1 MDKIEI
7 YKQYYRAVSA
17 VIGAGDKGEKDSLQD
32 YEINQSNFSLNWFYR
47 AFDKIL
53 NDERRE
59 ILRALFLSE
68 ELEKNDM
75 DLKISDLGELNES
88 QKMAL
93 TKALNSRVT
102 IIQGPPGTGKTQV
115 ILHILKQIIENGKNA
130 AVVSSNNSAIDNV
143 YEKSQNFGIKDKIA
157 MLGNKEKRK
166 KFFGHYEAKKDYS
179 DSNFLIPNN
188 TVTGWDM
195 LNEAK
200 DFLSKYPIILS
211 TFHSLL
217 KCFVDGDDFLYDY
230 VIIDEASQSDL
241 IAGLVA
247 VSVAKNIILLGDD
260 EQLPAIFAAK
270 NIPKIEKL
278 LDEIVPDK
286 FLEVGE
292 DRSLLWT
299 FSRKFR
305 DSQIMLNEH
314 YRCHEAII
322 NFCNEYIYDK
332 KLKIKTNK
340 DKFYTKNIKMPI
352 RVLWYDGD
360 YSQYALMDNLPL
372 FNEKNANSYKS
383 SKINLKQIEVFQ
395 KEELPYLVQKLKET
409 KNISVCILTPYRGQL
424 ALIKDRIKNAIKDT
438 EIAEEYEYVECENNE
453 ILSLTIHKS
462 QGREFD
468 LVYLLPVDDGD
479 WEWPWSQKKR
489 LVNVAVSR
497 AKQELRIVLSSSLMS
512 ENLQKELNGYYI
524 KPKKSNINS
533 DECGEH
539 FIQLL
544 CDYVYEKS
552 KNLKENGYGF
562 VKSKICSI
570 FDQNAFEKQ
579 NAQNKNIKINSIAEE
594 IFYKN
599 FPLNLLE
606 KYDLALQR
614 QCNVTNLIG
623 FKEIKNHMQSFDFVL
638 YEKNSKK
645 VLTCIEIDGFQ
656 HQYGNSKQKDLDK
669 TKDELF
675 ENIGCK
681 IIKSNVLSELE
692 NLDENNAKIVL
703 FRLSAYGSSYGENSI
718 LRKNL
723 PQNANKIF
731 TIDEIVKKLVKIHKN
746 IKENLVTFKEKE
758 ILRENEADILIK
770 WLKER
775 GVKYFV
781 HFTPVSNLDSILKK
795 GLLPRDKIK
804 TEYTDEY
811 RRDDHTDRNCLSI
824 SYINF
829 KMFYNILYRRGNVS
843 NEKNKFAI
851 LLIDIDII
859 KKLGVQNFYFYPTNA
874 ANEQSIE
881 YDNLQGLQ
889 ALKAMFDDVYYIE
902 NEKFSRSDEN
912 MPDFATTDPQAEVQ
926 VSANI
931 SPKYIQAI
939 VVNNEKIYN
948 ELKKKYQNLDIKLD
962 FRYEDSQKSIYDM
975 QNFYV
980 KFKSKE

>member
-1 MDKIEI
+1 
-7 YKQYYRAVSA
+7 
-17 VIGAGDKGEKDSLQD
+17 
-32 YEINQSNFSLNWFYR
+32 
-47 AFDKIL
+47 
-53 NDERRE
+53 
-59 ILRALFLSE
+59 
-68 ELEKNDM
+68 
-75 DLKISDLGELNES
+75 
-88 QKMAL
+88 
-93 TKALNSRVT
+93 
-102 IIQGPPGTGKTQV
+102 
-115 ILHILKQIIENGKNA
+115 
-130 AVVSSNNSAIDNV
+130 
-143 YEKSQNFGIKDKIA
+143 
-157 MLGNKEKRK
+157 
-166 KFFGHYEAKKDYS
+166 
-179 DSNFLIPNN
+179 
-188 TVTGWDM
+188 
-195 LNEAK
+195 
-200 DFLSKYPIILS
+200 
-211 TFHSLL
+211 
-217 KCFVDGDDFLYDY
+217 
-230 VIIDEASQSDL
+230 
-241 IAGLVA
+241 
-247 VSVAKNIILLGDD
+247 
-260 EQLPAIFAAK
+260 
-270 NIPKIEKL
+270 
-278 LDEIVPDK
+278 
-286 FLEVGE
+286 
-292 DRSLLWT
+292 
-299 FSRKFR
+299 
-305 DSQIMLNEH
+305 
-314 YRCHEAII
+314 
-322 NFCNEYIYDK
+322 
-332 KLKIKTNK
+332 
-340 DKFYTKNIKMPI
+340 
-352 RVLWYDGD
+352 
-360 YSQYALMDNLPL
+360 
-372 FNEKNANSYKS
+372 
-383 SKINLKQIEVFQ
+383 
-395 KEELPYLVQKLKET
+395 
-409 KNISVCILTPYRGQL
+409 
-424 ALIKDRIKNAIKDT
+424 
-438 EIAEEYEYVECENNE
+438 
-453 ILSLTIHKS
+453 
-462 QGREFD
+462 
-468 LVYLLPVDDGD
+468 
-479 WEWPWSQKKR
+479 
-489 LVNVAVSR
+489 
-497 AKQELRIVLSSSLMS
+497 MS
-512 ENLQKELNGYYI
+512 ENLQKKLNGYYI
-524 KPKKSNINS
+524 KPKKSNTNC
-533 DECGEH
+533 DEYGEH

-570 FDQNAFEKQ
+570 FDQNALEKQ

-599 FPLNLLE
+599 FPLDLLE

-645 VLTCIEIDGFQ
+645 VLMCIEIDGFQ

-675 ENIGCK
+675 ENIGRK

-746 IKENLVTFKEKE
+746 IKENLITFKEKE

-770 WLKER
+770 WLEER

-939 VVNNEKIYN
+939 VVNNEKNYN
-948 ELKKKYQNLDIKLD
+948 ELRKKYQNLDIKLD

-975 QNFYV
+975 QNFHV